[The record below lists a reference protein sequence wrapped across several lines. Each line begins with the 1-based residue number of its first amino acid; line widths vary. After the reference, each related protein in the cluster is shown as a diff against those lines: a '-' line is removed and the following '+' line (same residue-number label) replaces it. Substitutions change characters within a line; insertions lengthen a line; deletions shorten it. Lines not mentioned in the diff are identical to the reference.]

1 MPNLKDIIKP
11 CLIDIALF
19 CEHTS
24 RLTLRSYQV
33 EVARAVLDSIIKH
46 KGLSIVVMFPRQSG
60 KNELQAH
67 IETFLL
73 TLLQNTQAEVVQISP
88 TWKPQS
94 INAMHRLQRV
104 LERNLLLGSTW
115 SKNAGYIYQIG
126 TARIIFLSG
135 DPEANI
141 VGATAST
148 LLSIDEAQDIQ
159 IAKYDKDIA
168 PMAASTNATRVF
180 WGTAWTNKTL
190 LARERRNALAAEQAD
205 GVKRVFVLDADQ
217 VAKEVPAYG
226 AFVAGQIANM
236 GRNHPMV
243 KSQFYSEEIDAEG
256 TFFSAA
262 RISLIH
268 GNHPPQVIPINGHVY
283 AFCIDVAGEDE
294 ATETDLRHDAT
305 TLTIVDVDLSP
316 LQDELVNKPVYRVV
330 GRQEWQ
336 GEDHVVIYNQ
346 IKALVDHWDPR
357 YLVIDATGIG
367 AGLASFLD
375 TAFPHKL
382 IPFIFSSA
390 SKSKLG
396 WNFLSA
402 IETGRFKDFSPKSD
416 ALSNHL
422 QDKFFKQLEFVVQ
435 SVAAGPGHLLSW
447 SVPDGSRDPETG
459 ELLHD
464 DLVISAALCTVL
476 DDRSWGRAVSE
487 VIAPVD
493 PLEVLRW

>member
-19 CEHTS
+19 CEFS
-24 RLTLRSYQV
+24 SQLTLRSYQV
-33 EVARAVLDSIIKH
+33 EVARAVLNSIIKH

-94 INAMHRLQRV
+94 LNAMHRLQRV
-104 LERNLLLGSTW
+104 LERNLLVGSGW

-159 IAKYDKDIA
+159 IDKYDRDIA

-205 GVKRVFVLDADQ
+205 GVQRVFVLDADQ

-226 AFVAGQIANM
+226 AFVADQVANM

-243 KSQFYSEEIDAEG
+243 KSQYYSEEIDAEG

-262 RISLIH
+262 RISLIK
-268 GNHPPQVIPINGHVY
+268 GNHPPQVTPINGHVY

-294 ATETDLRHDAT
+294 STDTELRHDAT
-305 TLTIVDVDLSP
+305 SLTCVDVDLSS

-336 GEDHVVIYNQ
+336 GEDHVVIFNQ
-346 IKALVDHWDPR
+346 IKALVDHWDSR

-375 TAFPHKL
+375 TAFPHKV
-382 IPFIFSSA
+382 IPYIFSSA

-396 WNFLSA
+396 WSFLSA
-402 IETGRFKDFSPKSD
+402 IETGRFKDFSPSD
-416 ALSNHL
+416 RL

-459 ELLHD
+459 DLVHD

-476 DDRSWGRAVSE
+476 DERSWGHAISD
-487 VIAPVD
+487 VIPPVD
-493 PLEVLRW
+493 PIGMLNW

>member
-19 CEHTS
+19 CEFSS

-33 EVARAVLDSIIKH
+33 EVTRAVLDSIIKH

-104 LERNLLLGSTW
+104 LEHNLLVGSCW

-159 IAKYDKDIA
+159 LSKYDRDIA

-190 LARERRNALAAEQAD
+190 LARERRNALAAQEED
-205 GVKRVFVLDADQ
+205 GIQRVFVLDADQ
-217 VAKEVPAYG
+217 VAVEVPAYG
-226 AFVAGQIANM
+226 LFVAGQVANM

-243 KSQFYSEEIDAEG
+243 KSQFYSEEIDSEG
-256 TFFSAA
+256 TLFSAA
-262 RISLIH
+262 RIALIKGDH
-268 GNHPPQVIPINGHVY
+268 LPQTKPVLGHSY

-294 ATETDLRHDAT
+294 ATEADLRHDAT
-305 TLTIVDVDLSP
+305 TLTIIDVNLST
-316 LQDELVNKPVYRVV
+316 LQDELINKPIYLVVYRH
-330 GRQEWQ
+330 EWQ
-336 GEDHVVIYNQ
+336 GVDHVSIYHQ
-346 IKALVDHWDPR
+346 LKALANVWDPR
-357 YLVIDATGIG
+357 FIVIDATGIG

-375 TAFPHKL
+375 TAFPHKM
-382 IPFIFSSA
+382 IAFTFSSA

-396 WNFLSA
+396 WDFLSA
-402 IETGRFKDFSPKSD
+402 IETGRFKDHAPGD
-416 ALSNHL
+416 PL
-422 QDKFFKQLEFVVQ
+422 QDKFFKQLEYVVQ
-435 SVAAGPGHLLSW
+435 SVASGPGHLLSW
-447 SVPDGSRDPETG
+447 SVPDGTRDPETG
-459 ELLHD
+459 DLIHD

-476 DDRSWGRAVSE
+476 DDRSWGRAISE
-487 VIAPVD
+487 VIAPID
-493 PLEVLRW
+493 PLNVLGW